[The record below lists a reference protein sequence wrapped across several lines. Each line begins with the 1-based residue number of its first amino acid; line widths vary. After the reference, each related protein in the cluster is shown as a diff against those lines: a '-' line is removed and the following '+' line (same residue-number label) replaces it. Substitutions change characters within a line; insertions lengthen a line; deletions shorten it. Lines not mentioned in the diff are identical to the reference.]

1 MADFNWD
8 SKAKFEEKEFDLLP
22 AGKYT
27 FTVCDI
33 QKGFS
38 KKGQPMAT
46 VSVGIDCPEHSNPII
61 KDYFVVSDKMAFKFG
76 QILCACGLIDK
87 DEEFEFGMIDMCMG
101 KTGTVE
107 TIVEDS
113 EYNGKK
119 YTNARIKKYLIPE
132 KKTATDKPSKEIED
146 LPFEL

>member
-1 MADFNWD
+1 MAEFNWD

-27 FTVCDI
+27 FTVVNI
-33 QKGFS
+33 EKGFS
-38 KKGQPMAT
+38 KAGNPMAT
-46 VSVGIDCPEHSNPII
+46 VHVGIDCAEHSNPII

-76 QILCACGLIDK
+76 QILCACGLIQK
-87 DEEFEFGMIDMCMG
+87 DDEFEFGMIDLCMG

-107 TIVEDS
+107 TFIEDR
-113 EYNGKK
+113 EYNGKQYK
-119 YTNARIKKYLIPE
+119 SARIKKYIFPE
-132 KKTATDKPSKEIED
+132 KSAEAVPDIED